1 LHFIFGGDWAVE
13 EIASLDKS
21 LRALE
26 LGSAAD
32 VEFDGA
38 EIRRMDSAGAWL
50 ILRTKHQLLEAG
62 AKIRAMNVP
71 GPYRPLLEKLDR
83 EIKGPPPPPPPHRP
97 FTDFLVRIGH
107 GAVEMAESSYQL
119 LGFLGRVTVEA
130 FEAIIRP
137 TRELPWPAFVNQ
149 IEATGLTALPIVGLL
164 SFLLGVVLAYQ
175 GAEQLRRFGAEIFTV
190 NLVGLSV
197 LREIGVLI
205 TAIIAAGRSGSAFT
219 AQIGTMKLN
228 QEIDAMVTMGLN
240 PVEILV
246 LPRVL
251 GLLVALPLLTFYA
264 NIMGLIGGAV
274 MCYFS
279 LDITFPAFARQ
290 LQDALNISQ
299 WSFWLGLIKAPFFAF
314 TIALVGCF
322 EGFRVEGNA
331 ESVGRLTT
339 RSVVESIFLVV
350 VIDAGFSIL
359 FSILEI

>member
-1 LHFIFGGDWAVE
+1 LRFFFGGDWVIE
-13 EIASLDKS
+13 EIAALDKS
-21 LRALE
+21 LHTLKLDGARE
-26 LGSAAD
+26 
-32 VEFDGA
+32 VEFDGS
-38 EIRRMDSAGAWL
+38 EVKRMDSAGAWL
-50 ILRTKHQLLEAG
+50 ILRAKHQLSEAG
-62 AKIRAMNVP
+62 AKIREMTVP
-71 GPYRPLLEKLDR
+71 DANRPLLEKLDR
-83 EIKGPPPPPPPHRP
+83 EIKGPPPSPPPHRP
-97 FTDFLVRIGH
+97 FTDFLARMGQ
-107 GAVEMAESSYQL
+107 GATEMAETAYRL
-119 LGFLGRVTVEA
+119 LGFLGRITVET
-130 FEAIIRP
+130 FEAIVRP

-149 IEATGLTALPIVGLL
+149 IEATGLTAVPIVGLL

-175 GAEQLRRFGAEIFTV
+175 GAEQLKRFGAEIFTV

-228 QEIDAMVTMGLN
+228 EEVDAMVTMGLN

-251 GLLVALPLLTFYA
+251 GLLVSLPLLTFYA

-279 LDITFPAFARQ
+279 LDITFPAFSRQ
-290 LQDALNISQ
+290 LQGAISFSP
-299 WSFWLGLIKAPFFAF
+299 WSFWLGIIKAPFFAF

-322 EGFRVEGNA
+322 EGLRVEGTA

-350 VIDAGFSIL
+350 VLDAGFSIL